1 MHTMD
6 FEEFLWA
13 NNYKDKDIEKLY
25 EYFKSRKAVPENIH
39 EMYKNLFNQYICVGG
54 FPRTVIEYL
63 DSHNIMNCFRI
74 NSNIVFDMKSDFG
87 RRLGKDGQPV
97 FKPSEVARIQ
107 NAFDLIPTFLAKENK
122 RYVTSKIT
130 GGSSFDKV
138 GAIEYLR
145 QSHIVHKVFN
155 VETPSLP
162 LSGYAIS
169 SQFKLFPEDISIITS
184 MYGLETIAAINKGEL
199 SQGKGAIYEAV
210 VFDSLNK
217 AGFDVYYF
225 AKESGLEIDFVI
237 AYNTS
242 STLIEAKARTG
253 NAKSS
258 KTVMTHPKHYGP
270 AKLIKIGAY
279 NIGETGDK
287 LTIPH
292 YLVFMLGKQIEYY
305 N

>member
-1 MHTMD
+1 MEIRQCGKTRSIEQFGKENYENVVEINFWNNPEYCKDFDRSLDVDTLISNISLRFPTIEIKPKNTLLIFDEIQECPRARLAFKNFKIDGRYDVIGSGSYLEINGYVDGDSTPAPTGYEEVYNMHTMD

-63 DSHNIMNCFRI
+63 DSQNCFRI

-145 QSHIVHKVFN
+145 QSHIVHKVFL
-155 VETPSLP
+155 TL
-162 LSGYAIS
+162 
-169 SQFKLFPEDISIITS
+169 KLHHCHYQD
-184 MYGLETIAAINKGEL
+184 MQYLH
-199 SQGKGAIYEAV
+199 
-210 VFDSLNK
+210 SLNC
-217 AGFDVYYF
+217 FQ
-225 AKESGLEIDFVI
+225 
-237 AYNTS
+237 
-242 STLIEAKARTG
+242 
-253 NAKSS
+253 
-258 KTVMTHPKHYGP
+258 
-270 AKLIKIGAY
+270 KISV
-279 NIGETGDK
+279 
-287 LTIPH
+287 L
-292 YLVFMLGKQIEYY
+292 
-305 N
+305 